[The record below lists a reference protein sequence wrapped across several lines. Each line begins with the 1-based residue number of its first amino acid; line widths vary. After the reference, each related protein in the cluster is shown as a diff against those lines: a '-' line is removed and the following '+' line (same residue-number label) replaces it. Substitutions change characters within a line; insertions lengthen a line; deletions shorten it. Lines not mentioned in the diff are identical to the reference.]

1 MDNILRATQKAS
13 WFHQTGKLVAVAASS
28 GAALVTMFSALYGY
42 GVIGKAES
50 HQSIGNLGAAWVG
63 LRPTVD
69 TAAAIGDTTHF
80 AATIA
85 DKNGSILVGA
95 RPTWATGDSSV
106 ATVLPDGSVIALGPG
121 ATTVNVVVGRLVAHS
136 RIVVRQRVT
145 SVEVARTS
153 GDSVVVV
160 HEGIRLPLHARALD
174 ARGHAIAGLAVAWQ
188 IDDSSVAA
196 LDADGALTGRKP
208 GRTVVTANIGGV
220 SGRSGVSVVSTAAE
234 IALVAGS
241 SQRALAGSALP
252 QPIVVRATN
261 RRGEPTAGQAVSFRL
276 REGEGSVSPSTAIT
290 DADGRARAV
299 WILGDYPG
307 RQTLLASVEKL
318 DSALAVIAEAEPV
331 AENTR
336 VFAVLE
342 HLTGRAGE
350 QLVDSPAVRITD
362 STGRALADV
371 PVRWAALD
379 GGMVEA
385 LADRTDSLGVAR
397 ARWTLAKKTGTQRL
411 RAQVVSGSGNAGILP
426 VTMSASAIAGD
437 PVAIA
442 AMGGHGQRAEVGA
455 TLPKRLVIRVVDA
468 NGNGVAGATLIL
480 SPSGGSV
487 PDSALRTDSLGIAET
502 RWTMGRSAGA
512 YAVAVHMDGIKQLL
526 KLGAYAKPGPPANLS
541 FDDAPAS
548 NKRSGRAPSGRRL
561 YALVTDVYG
570 NPVADAKVSFSAKS
584 GIVTPSRAVTDSR
597 GRVSVSWKPGSQAGE
612 QTLTGIV
619 RGTDVK
625 GAYATQVG
633 PHLPAE
639 KTRDRPSL

>member
-1 MDNILRATQKAS
+1 MDNILRAIQKAS

-28 GAALVTMFSALYGY
+28 GAALVTLFSALYSY

-95 RPTWATGDSSV
+95 RPTWTTGDSSV

-121 ATTVNVVVGRLVAHS
+121 VTTVSVVVGRLVAHS
-136 RIVVRQRVT
+136 QILVRQRVT

-196 LDADGALTGRKP
+196 LDPDGALTGRDM

-220 SGRSGVSVVSTAAE
+220 SGRSGVSVVSTAAA
-234 IALVAGS
+234 IAFVAGS

-276 REGEGSVSPSTAIT
+276 RDGEGSVSPSTAIT

-342 HLTGRAGE
+342 HLTGQE
-350 QLVDSPAVRITD
+350 SNSPTRQ
-362 STGRALADV
+362 RFAL
-371 PVRWAALD
+371 P
-379 GGMVEA
+379 
-385 LADRTDSLGVAR
+385 T
-397 ARWTLAKKTGTQRL
+397 
-411 RAQVVSGSGNAGILP
+411 
-426 VTMSASAIAGD
+426 
-437 PVAIA
+437 
-442 AMGGHGQRAEVGA
+442 
-455 TLPKRLVIRVVDA
+455 
-468 NGNGVAGATLIL
+468 
-480 SPSGGSV
+480 
-487 PDSALRTDSLGIAET
+487 
-502 RWTMGRSAGA
+502 
-512 YAVAVHMDGIKQLL
+512 
-526 KLGAYAKPGPPANLS
+526 PPA
-541 FDDAPAS
+541 A
-548 NKRSGRAPSGRRL
+548 RSRMCPCAGRRL
-561 YALVTDVYG
+561 TAERWRRLRTVQ
-570 NPVADAKVSFSAKS
+570 
-584 GIVTPSRAVTDSR
+584 TPWASLAHD
-597 GRVSVSWKPGSQAGE
+597 GRLPG
-612 QTLTGIV
+612 
-619 RGTDVK
+619 
-625 GAYATQVG
+625 
-633 PHLPAE
+633 
-639 KTRDRPSL
+639 RPERNDFVPRS

>member
-1 MDNILRATQKAS
+1 MDNILRAIQKAS

-28 GAALVTMFSALYGY
+28 GAALVTLFSALYSY

-95 RPTWATGDSSV
+95 RPTWTTGDSSV

-121 ATTVNVVVGRLVAHS
+121 VTTVSVVVGRLVAHS
-136 RIVVRQRVT
+136 RILVRQRVT

-196 LDADGALTGRKP
+196 LDPDGALTGRDM

-220 SGRSGVSVVSTAAE
+220 SGRSGVSVVSTAAA
-234 IALVAGS
+234 IAFVAGS

-261 RRGEPTAGQAVSFRL
+261 RRGEPTAGQAVSFRV
-276 REGEGSVSPSTAIT
+276 RDGEGSVSPTTAIT

-350 QLVDSPAVRITD
+350 QLADSPAVRITD

-379 GGMVEA
+379 GGTVEA

-397 ARWTLAKKTGTQRL
+397 ARWTLARKAGTQRL
-411 RAQVVSGSGNAGILP
+411 RAQVVSGSGHAGILP

-442 AMGGHGQRAEVGA
+442 VMGGQGQRAEVGA
-455 TLPKRLVIRVVDA
+455 TLPKPLVIRVVDA
-468 NGNGVAGATLIL
+468 NGNGVVGATLIL

-526 KLGAYAKPGPPANLS
+526 KPGAYAKPGPPANLS

-548 NKRSGRAPSGRRL
+548 NRRSGRAPRGRRL

-584 GIVTPSRAVTDSR
+584 GIVTPSRAATDSR